1 MDVRALSHPS
11 IQYSLPYLEGL
22 RQERDPSVVL
32 TLLDVAF
39 FLEDGSSMYDSDD
52 HLQMR
57 KGGCVNYDVTP
68 HIIAHMYL
76 QMRKG
81 SAKVCEV

>member
-1 MDVRALSHPS
+1 MRASGHIANVKAWNIFQDIWDYAEIS
-11 IQYSLPYLEGL
+11 GVI
-22 RQERDPSVVL
+22 VI
-32 TLLDVAF
+32 
-39 FLEDGSSMYDSDD
+39 SSMYDSDD

-76 QMRKG
+76 LMRKG

>member
-1 MDVRALSHPS
+1 MWLQSACGSGIV
-11 IQYSLPYLEGL
+11 IV
-22 RQERDPSVVL
+22 PSVWSRVSVYYFPGASL
-32 TLLDVAF
+32 
-39 FLEDGSSMYDSDD
+39 GGNSSSMYDSDD
-52 HLQMR
+52 HLQMK

>member
-1 MDVRALSHPS
+1 MGFELV
-11 IQYSLPYLEGL
+11 YL
-22 RQERDPSVVL
+22 
-32 TLLDVAF
+32 
-39 FLEDGSSMYDSDD
+39 SSMYDSDD

-81 SAKVCEV
+81 SAKVCEVYCGYG

>member
-1 MDVRALSHPS
+1 MRTIFDHRSS
-11 IQYSLPYLEGL
+11 I
-22 RQERDPSVVL
+22 
-32 TLLDVAF
+32 
-39 FLEDGSSMYDSDD
+39 YDSDD

-68 HIIAHMYL
+68 HISAHMYL